1 MTPQE
6 DSKPGRKRRD
16 GNITHI
22 RTQFATRVRSA
33 IITLAKREA
42 REAIKRRLRAEGKV
56 KVWLLSA
63 CHAEPCTTL
72 TMVLAC

>member
-16 GNITHI
+16 GNITYI

-42 REAIKRRLRAEGKV
+42 REAIKFQAMPYVGLAADAEQ
-56 KVWLLSA
+56 
-63 CHAEPCTTL
+63 T
-72 TMVLAC
+72 

>member
-16 GNITHI
+16 GNITYI

-42 REAIKRRLRAEGKV
+42 REAIKLGQCRTLDWLLTQNRLRAISKI
-56 KVWLLSA
+56 S
-63 CHAEPCTTL
+63 
-72 TMVLAC
+72 